1 MTNIYK
7 MLYNHTRYDKKI
19 EARKTIVPEDSSAK
33 GSAKG
38 FFAEAVKM
46 NGIFICW
53 VAGEYPA
60 NCRKIVESYRFF
72 IKNAL

>member
-19 EARKTIVPEDSSAK
+19 EARKTIVPEESSVK

-38 FFAEAVKM
+38 FFAEAIKM

-53 VAGEYPA
+53 VAGEHLA

>member
-1 MTNIYK
+1 MTILEQ
-7 MLYNHTRYDKKI
+7 MLYNDTRYDKKI
-19 EARKTIVPEDSSAK
+19 EARKTIVPEESSAK

-38 FFAEAVKM
+38 FFAEAIKM

-72 IKNAL
+72 IKSAL